1 MVPEMPPRPR
11 PEPPQAAGLE
21 RLLAGAAGEGRQLD
35 CEVLVVGAGPAGSS
49 AARAAAAAGAEVI
62 LIDRRPAVGLPA
74 RCAGYVPLPL
84 MSLAAA
90 GQGVVGQRVE
100 RMLTHYPGGTG
111 TIAAAGFVVHRG
123 LFDQQ
128 LASSATAAGARL
140 ITGCRAAAR
149 EGAATVVTSSGAKHS
164 IAAKLTI
171 GADGPRSAVGSWV
184 GAVNGSFAVAAQW
197 TVGLNQRLDDI
208 HVYFERELPGGYG
221 WLFPLAD
228 RANVGV
234 AVAGGAGIR
243 PAVALRSFAARLAGE
258 GLIELDGAVA
268 TGGLIPVGGPLAC
281 RAGDILL
288 AGDAAGHCHPLTGA
302 GIATAVQCGELAGRA
317 AAESLA
323 TGSSTPLRQYE
334 EEVEELF
341 GEHLRQAAESRRKL
355 YRHWDAPANDL
366 CRALRRAWVG
376 CSGYNRRDDG

>member
-1 MVPEMPPRPR
+1 
-11 PEPPQAAGLE
+11 
-21 RLLAGAAGEGRQLD
+21 
-35 CEVLVVGAGPAGSS
+35 
-49 AARAAAAAGAEVI
+49 
-62 LIDRRPAVGLPA
+62 
-74 RCAGYVPLPL
+74 
-84 MSLAAA
+84 
-90 GQGVVGQRVE
+90 
-100 RMLTHYPGGTG
+100 
-111 TIAAAGFVVHRG
+111 
-123 LFDQQ
+123 
-128 LASSATAAGARL
+128 
-140 ITGCRAAAR
+140 
-149 EGAATVVTSSGAKHS
+149 
-164 IAAKLTI
+164 
-171 GADGPRSAVGSWV
+171 
-184 GAVNGSFAVAAQW
+184 
-197 TVGLNQRLDDI
+197 
-208 HVYFERELPGGYG
+208 
-221 WLFPLAD
+221 AD